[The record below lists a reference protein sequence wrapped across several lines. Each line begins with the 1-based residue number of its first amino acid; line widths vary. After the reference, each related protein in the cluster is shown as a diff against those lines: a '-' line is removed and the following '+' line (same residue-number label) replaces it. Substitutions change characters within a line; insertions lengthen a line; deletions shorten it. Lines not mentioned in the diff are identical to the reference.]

1 MEFFPLPFK
10 FLSIGICM
18 YDLLG
23 WEETEIKTVSQE
35 AANMYKGMFHDGK
48 TSAYGRKSISLDKI
62 FLHVFLWIPP

>member
-1 MEFFPLPFK
+1 
-10 FLSIGICM
+10 M

-35 AANMYKGMFHDGK
+35 AANIYKGMFHDGK